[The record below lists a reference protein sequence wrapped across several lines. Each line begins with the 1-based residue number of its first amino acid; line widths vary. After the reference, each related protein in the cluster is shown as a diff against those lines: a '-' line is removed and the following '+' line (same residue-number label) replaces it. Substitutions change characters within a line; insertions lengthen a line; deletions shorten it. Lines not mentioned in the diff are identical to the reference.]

1 MTENLN
7 LAGSTISP
15 GTGPKGPSISL
26 EQMIAL
32 ETFSTGFEPSA
43 QRKILSSMSGGHQS
57 RFRGRGM
64 DFNEV
69 RAYQAGDEIK
79 NIDWRVTAR
88 TNKVHTKL
96 FTEEKERP
104 VFIVA
109 DQSASLAF
117 GSKTAFKSVT
127 AAYTA
132 ALLAWSCNHS
142 GDRVGGIIFS
152 DNAHRELKPREGKKS
167 ILRYLKT
174 LSEFNKG
181 LIKQGLAQQLTQDQM
196 SPSLASNTALD
207 KALSSLHRVIRPGSL
222 ILILSDFA
230 AFNQQTINNL
240 RLLNRHNDLI
250 SFFVYDPLEKSPPK
264 KRGAYPV
271 SDGINCGTWNIQS
284 NLQNQSYQEH
294 FLNHHL
300 EIKSALLKLGIPLID
315 ICTEDQPVAILN
327 ETFGKKRKNKKRWL
341 CE

>member
-1 MTENLN
+1 MKVISKA
-7 LAGSTISP
+7 AGSLK
-15 GTGPKGPSISL
+15 GPKGPSITL

-32 ETFSTGFEPSA
+32 ENFSTGFEPTA

-109 DQSASLAF
+109 DQSSSLAF

-127 AAYTA
+127 VSYTA
-132 ALLAWSCNHS
+132 ALLAWSSNRS
-142 GDRVGGIIFS
+142 SDRVGGIIFS
-152 DNAHRELKPREGKKS
+152 DYDHRELKPKEGKKS

-174 LSEFNKG
+174 LSEFNQN
-181 LIKQGLAQQLTQDQM
+181 LIKQDLARQNPQAQ
-196 SPSLASNTALD
+196 ASHDPTTNTPLN

-222 ILILSDFA
+222 IFILSDFTT
-230 AFNQQTINNL
+230 FNQQTVNNL

-250 SFFVYDPLEKSPPK
+250 SFFVYDPLEKKPPEK
-264 KRGAYPV
+264 KGAYPV
-271 SDGINCGTWNIQS
+271 SDGIHCGTWNIQS
-284 NLQNQSYQEH
+284 NVQCQNYKDH
-294 FLNHHL
+294 FSHHHQ
-300 EIKSALLKLGIPLID
+300 EIKNSLLKQNIPLID
-315 ICTEDQPVAILN
+315 ICTEDQPVTILN
-327 ETFGKKRKNKKRWL
+327 DIFGKRKSIKKINNKKAAM
-341 CE
+341 

>member
-1 MTENLN
+1 MKE
-7 LAGSTISP
+7 ISKITGP
-15 GTGPKGPSISL
+15 LTGPKGPSISL

-32 ETFSTGFEPSA
+32 ESFSTGFEPTA

-109 DQSASLAF
+109 DQSGSLAF
-117 GSKTAFKSVT
+117 GSKTTFKSVT
-127 AAYTA
+127 VAYTA
-132 ALLAWSCNHS
+132 ALLAWSCNRS
-142 GDRVGGIIFS
+142 GDRVGGIVFS
-152 DNAHRELKPREGKKS
+152 DHEHRELKPKEGKKS

-174 LSEFNKG
+174 LSEFNQN
-181 LIKQGLAQQLTQDQM
+181 LIKQDRIKQSPQDQT
-196 SPSLASNTALD
+196 SPSPETNITLN

-222 ILILSDFA
+222 IFILSDFTT
-230 AFNQQTINNL
+230 FDQQTINNL

-250 SFFVYDPLEKSPPK
+250 SFFVYDPLEKNPPNK
-264 KRGAYPV
+264 KGTYPV

-284 NLQNQSYQEH
+284 NLQSQSYQEH
-294 FLNHHL
+294 FFNHHQ
-300 EIKSALLKLGIPLID
+300 EIKNALLKQGIPLID
-315 ICTEDQPVAILN
+315 ICTEDQPVTILN
-327 ETFGKKRKNKKRWL
+327 ETFGKRRKNKQRVAM
-341 CE
+341 

>member
-1 MTENLN
+1 MKEISKK
-7 LAGSTISP
+7 AGSTITSA
-15 GTGPKGPSISL
+15 TGPIGAYISL

-32 ETFSTGFEPSA
+32 ETFSTGFEPTA
-43 QRKILSSMSGGHQS
+43 QRKILSNMSGGHQS

-104 VFIVA
+104 VFIVV

-152 DNAHRELKPREGKKS
+152 DQNHRELKPKDGKKS
-167 ILRYLKT
+167 ILRFLKT
-174 LSEFNKG
+174 LSEFNQN
-181 LIKQGLAQQLTQDQM
+181 LIKQNPQTQI
-196 SPSLASNTALD
+196 SHTPSSNTSLD

-222 ILILSDFA
+222 IFLLSDFTD
-230 AFNQQTINNL
+230 FNQQTVNNL

-250 SFFVYDPLEKSPPK
+250 SFFMYDPLEKNPPR

-271 SDGINCGTWNIQS
+271 SDGVNYGTWNIQS
-284 NLQNQSYQEH
+284 NAQSQNYKEYFSH
-294 FLNHHL
+294 HHL
-300 EIKSALLKLGIPLID
+300 EIKNTLLKLGIPLIEV
-315 ICTEDQPVAILN
+315 CTEDQPVTILN
-327 ETFGKKRKNKKRWL
+327 NTFGKKKARNRKVAM
-341 CE
+341 